1 MTAAPAAP
9 DPRAALGNAL
19 AAQLTMLL
27 GTKVAATWVLNPPPL
42 GDGISTFALFSFT
55 NGTSAAAVLIDLQ
68 LSCLLGAALL
78 GSPVVPPA
86 HVATMG
92 AHPREV
98 EEALGECCNVFAALL
113 NAAQPERLKLT
124 GMVLGP
130 ADLDLDE
137 LGACRIEYAVS
148 ITGLGAGRLVWFG
161 RAAAAA
167 AIKAARQEVESRAL
181 GPEGLGDTLSE
192 VIGRML
198 GHAPTFKAGSRL
210 TLAPSLRAAIPVFR
224 ARQGGGIYAVGVCE
238 FSLAAMFGA
247 APTMI
252 PKATLQEQTRA
263 GKLSG
268 TLLDGAHEI
277 FNVMAAPFAHRKV
290 YLEALYWLPGE
301 LPADVRAL
309 LPHNSTL
316 PAWEVTVGDYGS
328 GKFAMAGLR

>member
-1 MTAAPAAP
+1 MTQPAPP

-19 AAQLTMLL
+19 AAQMSMLL
-27 GTKVAATWVLNPPPL
+27 GVKTAATWVLNPPPL
-42 GDGISTFALFSFT
+42 GDGISTFALFSFA

-86 HVATMG
+86 HVSTMG

-98 EEALGECCNVFAALL
+98 EEALSECCNVFAALL
-113 NAAQPERLKLT
+113 NAAQPQRLKLT
-124 GMVLGP
+124 GLVLGP
-130 ADLDLDE
+130 ADLDLEE
-137 LGACRIEYAVS
+137 LGTCRIEYAVS
-148 ITGLGAGRLVWFG
+148 ITGFGAGRLVWFG

-167 AIKAARQEVESRAL
+167 AIMAARQEVESRAI
-181 GPEGLGDTLSE
+181 GPEGLGDTLGQ
-192 VIGRML
+192 VLGHMIGR
-198 GHAPTFKAGSRL
+198 APTFTAGARL
-210 TLAPSLRAAIPVFR
+210 TLPASLRAAVPVFR
-224 ARQGGGIYAVGVCE
+224 TRQGGIYRVGVCE
-238 FSLAAMFGA
+238 LGLAAMLGGA
-247 APTMI
+247 PMMM

-290 YLEALYWLPGE
+290 YLEALLWLPGD

-309 LPHNSTL
+309 VPIGGAL
-316 PAWEVTVGDYGS
+316 PAWEVTVADYGS